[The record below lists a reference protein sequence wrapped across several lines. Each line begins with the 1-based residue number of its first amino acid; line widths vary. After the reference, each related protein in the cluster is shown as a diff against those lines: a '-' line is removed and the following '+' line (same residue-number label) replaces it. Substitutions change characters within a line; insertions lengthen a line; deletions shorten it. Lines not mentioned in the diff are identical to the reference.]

1 MKYIKTFKNINKINE
16 EFGGLELVAL
26 TFGAM
31 VGVPALLNYASA
43 TWQKFMMEKKYVP
56 TGKIEKCE
64 IVDDQEKVG
73 GQPGEKKYLE
83 FQELKDKTT
92 GELFYGT
99 ELREGAGPGTGDEQ
113 QNLMFLLYSKE
124 NFDKIKNDL
133 MQDSTIGRVLLKHT
147 AKASWSKTP
156 SHS

>member
-1 MKYIKTFKNINKINE
+1 MKYIKRFDDTKKVNE

-56 TGKIEKCE
+56 TGKVEKCE

-92 GELFYGT
+92 GELYYGT
-99 ELREGAGPGTGDEQ
+99 ELREGAGVTDEQ
-113 QNLMFLLYSKE
+113 QNLMFLLYTKE
-124 NFDKIKNDL
+124 NFEKIKNDL
-133 MQDSTIGRVLLKHT
+133 MKDSTVGRVLLKHT

-156 SHS
+156 QHS